1 MLLVPSG
8 SQHKRDQ
15 LGPTTPRTFT
25 APSRAQIADPSSLR
39 ATSYRH
45 APYSV
50 PPTLNAV
57 VNPRHVVDAGQ
68 PVFAGGLQIFAHF
81 IAAPCV
87 THVKPA
93 AHLTVDE
100 HVAPCTAVP
109 ATRQS
114 AICLLAPMYVAVN
127 KSHVQFVGHSGFVAA
142 AGSQFEEHAVAPG
155 AIGMPPELSSKTH

>member
-1 MLLVPSG
+1 MRAPATAPASASASASAPAPPTESTGHRLAPEP
-8 SQHKRDQ
+8 
-15 LGPTTPRTFT
+15 LGPSQDTFV
-25 APSRAQIADPSSLR
+25 AYEAALEMLR
-39 ATSYRH
+39 AGGIESHYRH

-81 IAAPCV
+81 IAVPCV

-100 HVAPCTAVP
+100 HVAPCPEVP
-109 ATRQS
+109 AMRQS

-142 AGSQFEEHAVAPG
+142 AGSQF
-155 AIGMPPELSSKTH
+155 